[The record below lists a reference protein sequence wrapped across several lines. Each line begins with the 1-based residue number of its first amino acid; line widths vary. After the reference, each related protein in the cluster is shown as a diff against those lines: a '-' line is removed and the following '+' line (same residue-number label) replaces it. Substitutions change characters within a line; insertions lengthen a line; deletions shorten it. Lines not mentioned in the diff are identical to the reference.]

1 MNNYYEVIRRPLLS
15 EKSYARIKDKVYTFV
30 VDKDATKVDIRN
42 AVEKA
47 FNVEVEK
54 VNVVNVKGHEKS
66 QNTKKGRTVGK
77 TSDYKKAIV
86 TLKETSKPIAFF
98 ESLS

>member
-1 MNNYYEVIRRPLLS
+1 MNSYDLIKKPLLS
-15 EKSYARIKDKVYTFV
+15 EKSYAKISEKIYTFV
-30 VDKDATKVDIRN
+30 VDKKATKVDIKN
-42 AVEKA
+42 AIEEIFK
-47 FNVEVEK
+47 VEVAN
-54 VNVVNVKGHEKS
+54 VNTTNVKGQEKS

-86 TLKETSKPIAFF
+86 TLKKSSKPIAFF